1 MLGKSGQDGWTSR
14 PVSVLVNRGN
24 DGTEES
30 IYRVSP
36 SYQEMHQQQ
45 HGKRGSICQEFWIFL
60 TRFLVSTG
68 EQIGASVVSNFNS
81 SSNNIQSIKSQGR
94 ISLKKSLLGLNL
106 DLKIGDGRGH
116 TVEVVHGVGSE

>member
-1 MLGKSGQDGWTSR
+1 MGG

-60 TRFLVSTG
+60 TRFLDNITLDSPHDDLTDSINLKFDILG
-68 EQIGASVVSNFNS
+68 TTSYSDHGRLLSV
-81 SSNNIQSIKSQGR
+81 
-94 ISLKKSLLGLNL
+94 
-106 DLKIGDGRGH
+106 H
-116 TVEVVHGVGSE
+116 